1 MRKEGIYMKFLGI
14 DLGTSSVKII
24 IMDQSGDIVDS
35 TSKNYNVSYPKD
47 GWAEQN
53 PEDWWESTKQ
63 GIKELLC
70 KGNIKAEN
78 INGISFSGQ
87 MHGLVLLDKNE
98 KILMP
103 AILWCDQ
110 RTQKQCE
117 YLNNKFGQD
126 KLSKYTGNKALTG
139 FTLPKVLWVK
149 ENKPEI
155 YKKIA
160 HMMLPKDFISFKLTG
175 NYSTDVSDASGTL
188 MFDVEN
194 RKWSKE
200 IIDIFEV
207 DKGVLPKV
215 YESWKGVGN
224 ISSQAAKE
232 TGLSTNTLVMAGAGD
247 QAAGAVGS
255 GTVETGILSV
265 ALGTSGVVFACNEK
279 FSVDKENRLHSFCHS
294 NGKWHQMGVM
304 LSAASC
310 LKWWVEN
317 VNIDIKEDAFNKLL
331 YEAENAPVGSNKL
344 LFLPYLMGER
354 TPHND
359 PNARGS
365 FIGLNITHKR
375 GDMTRAILEGV
386 CFGLRDS
393 LEILRSLN
401 VEVKEVRVSGGGS
414 KSKLWRQILA
424 DIFNLNVLVTNSK
437 EGPAY
442 GASILAAVG
451 CGLYES
457 VDEACKKLIKITDV
471 VEPIKENVE
480 KYNKLYK
487 IYTPLYSCLEEK
499 FQELSKI
506 KL

>member
-1 MRKEGIYMKFLGI
+1 MKFLGI

-35 TSKNYNVSYPKD
+35 TSKDYEVSYPKD

-63 GIKELLC
+63 GIKELLS
-70 KGNIKAEN
+70 KGNIKRED

-98 KILMP
+98 KVLMP

-110 RTQKQCE
+110 RTQKQCD

-149 ENKPEI
+149 ENKPEV
-155 YKKIA
+155 YKEIA

-175 NYSTDVSDASGTL
+175 KYSTDVSDASGTL

-200 IIDIFEV
+200 IIDIFEI
-207 DKGVLPKV
+207 DKDVLPKV
-215 YESWKGVGN
+215 YESWKAVGN

-232 TGLSTNTLVMAGAGD
+232 TGLSTETLVMAGAGD

-265 ALGTSGVVFACNEK
+265 ALGTSGVVFACDEK

-457 VDEACKKLIKITDV
+457 VDEACKQLIKITDI
-471 VEPIKENVE
+471 VEPIKGNVE
-480 KYNKLYK
+480 KYDKLYK

-499 FQELSKI
+499 FEELNKI
-506 KL
+506 EI

>member
-1 MRKEGIYMKFLGI
+1 MKFLGI

-24 IMDQSGDIVDS
+24 VMDENGKVIGNV
-35 TSKNYNVSYPKD
+35 SKNYDVSYPHV

-53 PEDWWESTKQ
+53 PEDWWNSTKE
-63 GIKELLC
+63 GIKKLVY
-70 KGNIKAEN
+70 GGSIKAED

-87 MHGLVLLDKNE
+87 MHGLVLLDKKDE
-98 KILMP
+98 VLMP

-110 RTQKQCE
+110 RTQKQCD
-117 YLNNKFGQD
+117 YLNNEFGQD

-139 FTLPKVLWVK
+139 FTLPKILWVK

-160 HMMLPKDFISFKLTG
+160 HIMLPKDYISFKLTG
-175 NYSTDVSDASGTL
+175 KFSSDVSDSSGTL

-200 IIDIFEV
+200 MLDLLKID
-207 DKGVLPKV
+207 KSVLPKV
-215 YESWKGVGN
+215 YESWQVVSNVSKE
-224 ISSQAAKE
+224 AAEE
-232 TGLSTNTLVMAGAGD
+232 TGLSVKTLVVAGAGD

-255 GTVETGILSV
+255 GTVKSGVLSV
-265 ALGTSGVVFACNEK
+265 VLGTSGVVFACDEK
-279 FSVDKENRLHSFCHS
+279 FSVDKENRLHSFCHA

-310 LKWWVEN
+310 LQWWVD
-317 VNIDIKEDAFNKLL
+317 NINMDITGDAFEKLL
-331 YEAENAPVGSNKL
+331 DEAEKAPVGSNKL

-354 TPHND
+354 TPHSD
-359 PNARGS
+359 PNAKGS

-393 LEILRSLN
+393 LEILKSLN
-401 VEVKEVRVSGGGS
+401 VEVKEVRVSGGGA
-414 KSKLWRQILA
+414 KSRFWRQILA
-424 DIFNLNVLVTNSK
+424 DIFNLNVNVINSK
-437 EGPAY
+437 NGPAY
-442 GASILAAVG
+442 GASILASVG
-451 CGLYES
+451 CGLYNT
-457 VDEACKKLIKITDV
+457 VDEACGKLINITDR

-480 KYNKLYK
+480 KYNKIYN
-487 IYTPLYSCLEEK
+487 IYTSLYGCLKEK
-499 FQELSKI
+499 FEEINDL
-506 KL
+506 